1 MRIGERL
8 TITLAFIAAG
18 LVLVL
23 WGGLDVDNYWSAVG
37 SLLMGVGIGRLD

>member
-1 MRIGERL
+1 MSERM
-8 TITLAFIAAG
+8 TVTLAFVFAG

-37 SLLMGVGIGRLD
+37 SLLMGVGIGRLDG